1 MIEKPRIIVCQS
13 GGGIFYLKLII
24 VHREHHTIITLE
36 GMDALPVHAPFFSL
50 PEAKQAFP

>member
-1 MIEKPRIIVCQS
+1 MVKKSWIMVSES

-24 VHREHHTIITLE
+24 IHHEHHTIITLE
-36 GMDALPVHAPFFSL
+36 GMDALPVHAPSFSL